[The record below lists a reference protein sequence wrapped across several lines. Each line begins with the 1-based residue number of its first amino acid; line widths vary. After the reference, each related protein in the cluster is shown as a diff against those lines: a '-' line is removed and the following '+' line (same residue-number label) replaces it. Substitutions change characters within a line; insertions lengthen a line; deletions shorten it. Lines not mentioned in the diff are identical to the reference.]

1 MANRIFSNV
10 VAANPTAD
18 TNSTRKGSVIGET
31 QEFLMYQTLTATD
44 VELLSSGTEYLYCGG
59 PDETD
64 DTSTFYIAWAD
75 ANLEN
80 LGADGNNKFVSFWGC
95 AGDAPDAVKLATL
108 NLACATISGVNT
120 ELTST
125 IEGTGFPFTSGTGTD
140 AALNLNGISGAGS
153 GNGLKLACIVIS
165 SGTVIVS

>member
-18 TNSTRKGSVIGET
+18 TNSTRKGSVVDVS

-44 VELLSSGTEYLYCGG
+44 VELLSSGQEYLYCGG
-59 PDETD
+59 TDETD
-64 DTSTFYIAWAD
+64 DAIGFYIAWAD
-75 ANLEN
+75 SNLPN

-95 AGDAPDAVKLATL
+95 SASATDAVKLATL
-108 NLACATISGVNT
+108 NLACATISGVNN
-120 ELTST
+120 ELTTT
-125 IEGTGFPFTSGTGTD
+125 IESTGFPFTSGTGTQ
-140 AALNLNGISGAGS
+140 AALQLNGISGAGS

-165 SGTVIVS
+165 GGTVIIT